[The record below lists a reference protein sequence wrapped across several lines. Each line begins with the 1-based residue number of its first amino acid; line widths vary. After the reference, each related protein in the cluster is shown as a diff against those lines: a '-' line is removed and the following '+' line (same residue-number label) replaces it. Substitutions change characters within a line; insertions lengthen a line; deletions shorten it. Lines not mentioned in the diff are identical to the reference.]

1 MSYEDGKTKSCGKF
15 IKYESYFLQVKIW
28 FQNRR
33 MKWKRSKKA
42 HQEAKAKA
50 ADERKKAKAKLMQ
63 QVSCTNAHLFQ
74 VKKNNFVEEKRSTSG
89 LFLLRL

>member
-1 MSYEDGKTKSCGKF
+1 
-15 IKYESYFLQVKIW
+15 
-28 FQNRR
+28 

-63 QVSCTNAHLFQ
+63 QVSTQLHTRFKP
-74 VKKNNFVEEKRSTSG
+74 KKNNYRGKA
-89 LFLLRL
+89 LNLRPIPIPIIN

>member
-1 MSYEDGKTKSCGKF
+1 
-15 IKYESYFLQVKIW
+15 
-28 FQNRR
+28 

-63 QVSCTNAHLFQ
+63 QVSTQMHTRFKPKKKQLQRKSVKPPAHSYSNYKLGRKSKSQFH
-74 VKKNNFVEEKRSTSG
+74 KI
-89 LFLLRL
+89 